1 MMHILLTGA
10 TGYIGKRLIPVLLKE
25 KIKVTCLIRQ
35 EEMAPYFLNL
45 GCNVM
50 IADLQSGNGIE
61 SVPEDIDIA
70 YFLVHAMSDRVDDL
84 SEIESALALNF
95 NKMLKK
101 QTAAKSFI

>member
-1 MMHILLTGA
+1 
-10 TGYIGKRLIPVLLKE
+10 
-25 KIKVTCLIRQ
+25 
-35 EEMAPYFLNL
+35 
-45 GCNVM
+45 M